1 MDQTTPPNDVGRPRY
16 TPTPKM
22 SERKRA
28 LFGSQSISN
37 TLHETIDEDSDLG
50 PMSPLQFSSSPS
62 SYEVLDNQQCDAY
75 NHGNVI
81 KTRSQSRHD
90 FKNIMMHLSPLNTDK
105 ERPSTLTPLKN
116 SGSATPTKTNS
127 LDKENCL
134 EMIMKTPRESTEFP
148 RSSFR
153 KSLIFDTGVTP
164 ESGDGSH
171 LSPNTRKCL
180 QKRNLTSEN
189 DSSSAMQ
196 LSKKLSCNENPKA
209 KTSLSFTE
217 PVISAKTFYG
227 SSFNET
233 KPKRIERP
241 KYVPPK
247 TLSRTR
253 TSSAKRTKK
262 PSRSYSIQR
271 PVLGSINKGVRRK
284 IAKPTVQSNSK
295 IKSLTKE
302 QIIAAAVNLVD
313 SYSKK
318 QIKPNNST
326 TLKSKDNTQITR
338 EQIERL
344 QKVLKQQ
351 RNPFEISSRPLNWTG
366 SKSVESTATSNE
378 NTLIETPDTSIE
390 EQAVTIEESTKRKFF
405 KSKTSAT
412 TSTYRVT
419 KDISATLK
427 RGCSMKLVS
436 TKRKKQRKVQAAD
449 DCNLQLNKIFNTLS
463 LNNFFLLCR

>member
-1 MDQTTPPNDVGRPRY
+1 MDQTPPNDVVRPRY

-28 LFGSQSISN
+28 LFGTQSI
-37 TLHETIDEDSDLG
+37 TLPETIDEDSDLG

-62 SYEVLDNQQCDAY
+62 SYEVLDNQPSDACNSGIIIKAR
-75 NHGNVI
+75 NH
-81 KTRSQSRHD
+81 SRCD
-90 FKNIMMHLSPLNTDK
+90 FKNIMTHLSPLNTDK
-105 ERPSTLTPLKN
+105 ERPSTLTPLKIH
-116 SGSATPTKTNS
+116 SPSATPTKTNP

-153 KSLIFDTGVTP
+153 KSLIFDTGITP

-189 DSSSAMQ
+189 GSPIAMQ
-196 LSKKLSCNENPKA
+196 LSKKLSSNENPKA

-217 PVISAKTFYG
+217 PFISAKTFYG

-233 KPKRIERP
+233 QPKRTERP
-241 KYVPPK
+241 TYVPPK
-247 TLSRTR
+247 TLSRKR
-253 TSSAKRTKK
+253 TSSAKRTNR

-284 IAKPTVQSNSK
+284 IAKPTVKSNSK
-295 IKSLTKE
+295 IKSLTKK
-302 QIIAAAVNLVD
+302 QIMEAAMNLVD
-313 SYSKK
+313 NYSKK
-318 QIKPNNST
+318 QTKSDIST
-326 TLKSKDNTQITR
+326 TLKNKDNTQITR

-344 QKVLKQQ
+344 QEVLKKQ

-366 SKSVESTATSNE
+366 SKPVDNSATSND
-378 NTLIETPDTSIE
+378 NSFMVTPDNDIE
-390 EQAVTIEESTKRKFF
+390 EEEVTLTSEESSKRKFF

-419 KDISATLK
+419 KDICATLK
-427 RGCSMKLVS
+427 RGSSMKLLS
-436 TKRKKQRKVQAAD
+436 PKRRKQRKVQAAD
-449 DCNLQLNKIFNTLS
+449 DCNN
-463 LNNFFLLCR
+463 

>member
-1 MDQTTPPNDVGRPRY
+1 MDQTPPNDVVRPRY

-28 LFGSQSISN
+28 LFGSQPI
-37 TLHETIDEDSDLG
+37 TLPETIDEDSDLG

-62 SYEVLDNQQCDAY
+62 NYEALENYLCDA
-75 NHGNVI
+75 NTPGSMM
-81 KTRSQSRHD
+81 KTRSHSRSD
-90 FKNIMMHLSPLNTDK
+90 FKNIMMHLSPLNNDK
-105 ERPSTLTPLKN
+105 EGPNRLTPLKSN
-116 SGSATPTKTNS
+116 SVSATPTKSDAKTHS

-134 EMIMKTPRESTEFP
+134 EIIMKTPRESTEFP

-180 QKRNLTSEN
+180 QKRNLSRAC
-189 DSSSAMQ
+189 DSPIAM
-196 LSKKLSCNENPKA
+196 STKKLSSNENPKA
-209 KTSLSFTE
+209 RTSLSFTE
-217 PVISAKTFYG
+217 PVISVKTFYG

-233 KPKRIERP
+233 QLKRPERP

-247 TLSRTR
+247 ILSRTR

-262 PSRSYSIQR
+262 ASRSHPIHR
-271 PVLGSINKGVRRK
+271 PILGSTNKGVRRK

-302 QIIAAAVNLVD
+302 QIIEAAMNLVD
-313 SYSKK
+313 NFSKK
-318 QIKPNNST
+318 QTKPNSST
-326 TLKSKDNTQITR
+326 ALQSKDNTQITR

-366 SKSVESTATSNE
+366 TKPVDNTATSSGNTFIE
-378 NTLIETPDTSIE
+378 NANNSVEQE
-390 EQAVTIEESTKRKFF
+390 EVPLTIEESTKRKFF
-405 KSKTSAT
+405 KSRNSAT

-419 KDISATLK
+419 KDICATVK
-427 RGCSMKLVS
+427 RGSSMKLLS
-436 TKRKKQRKVQAAD
+436 PKRKKQRKVQATD
-449 DCNLQLNKIFNTLS
+449 DCNV
-463 LNNFFLLCR
+463 

>member
-1 MDQTTPPNDVGRPRY
+1 MDQTTPPNDVMRPRY

-28 LFGSQSISN
+28 LFGSQPI
-37 TLHETIDEDSDLG
+37 TLPETIDEDSDLG

-62 SYEVLDNQQCDAY
+62 SYEVLDNQLCED
-75 NHGNVI
+75 NTTVSII
-81 KTRSQSRHD
+81 KTRSHSRRD
-90 FKNIMMHLSPLNTDK
+90 FKNIMMHLSPLNTDN
-105 ERPSTLTPLKN
+105 ERPSSLTPLK
-116 SGSATPTKTNS
+116 SHSVSVTPTKKDS

-134 EMIMKTPRESTEFP
+134 EIMKTPRESTEFP

-153 KSLIFDTGVTP
+153 KSLIFDTGITP

-180 QKRNLTSEN
+180 QKRNLTSET
-189 DSSSAMQ
+189 DSPIAMQ
-196 LSKKLSCNENPKA
+196 LSKKLSTNDYPKA
-209 KTSLSFTE
+209 RTSLSFTE
-217 PVISAKTFYG
+217 PVISVKTFYG
-227 SSFNET
+227 SSFNEIQQT
-233 KPKRIERP
+233 RTERP

-253 TSSAKRTKK
+253 TSSAKRKKK
-262 PSRSYSIQR
+262 PSRSSSIQR

-284 IAKPTVQSNSK
+284 IAKQTVQSNSK

-302 QIIAAAVNLVD
+302 QIIEAAMNLVD
-313 SYSKK
+313 NYAKK
-318 QIKPNNST
+318 QTKPNIST
-326 TLKSKDNTQITR
+326 TIKSKDNTQITR

-344 QKVLKQQ
+344 QKVLKKQ

-366 SKSVESTATSNE
+366 TKQVDNTATSND
-378 NTLIETPDTSIE
+378 NTSIETPDTSIE
-390 EQAVTIEESTKRKFF
+390 EEEVTLANEESTKRKFF

-419 KDISATLK
+419 KDICATLK
-427 RGCSMKLVS
+427 RGSSMKLLS
-436 TKRKKQRKVQAAD
+436 PKRKKHRKVQVTD
-449 DCNLQLNKIFNTLS
+449 DCNIKNLKILNKFNYY
-463 LNNFFLLCR
+463 NFLLFR

>member
-1 MDQTTPPNDVGRPRY
+1 MDQTTPPNDVLRPRY

-28 LFGSQSISN
+28 LFGSQAI
-37 TLHETIDEDSDLG
+37 TLPETIDEDSDLG
-50 PMSPLQFSSSPS
+50 PMSPLQFSSSPN
-62 SYEVLDNQQCDAY
+62 SYEVLDNQPCDAY
-75 NHGNVI
+75 NSGSII
-81 KTRSQSRHD
+81 KTRSHSRRD
-90 FKNIMMHLSPLNTDK
+90 FKNIMMQLSPLNTDK
-105 ERPSTLTPLKN
+105 ERPSALTPQK
-116 SGSATPTKTNS
+116 SHSASVTPSKSDGKTQS

-134 EMIMKTPRESTEFP
+134 EMIMKTPRESTDFP

-180 QKRNLTSEN
+180 QKRNLTTEN
-189 DSSSAMQ
+189 DSPIAMQ
-196 LSKKLSCNENPKA
+196 LSKKLSSNENPKA

-217 PVISAKTFYG
+217 PVISAKVFYG
-227 SSFNET
+227 SSFTET
-233 KPKRIERP
+233 PLKRTERP

-262 PSRSYSIQR
+262 PSRSYAIQR

-302 QIIAAAVNLVD
+302 QIIEAAMNLVD

-318 QIKPNNST
+318 QTKPNVST
-326 TLKSKDNTQITR
+326 AFKSKDNKQITR

-351 RNPFEISSRPLNWTG
+351 RNPFEISSKPLNWTG
-366 SKSVESTATSNE
+366 SKIVDKTATSND
-378 NTLIETPDTSIE
+378 NTLSETPDNVIE
-390 EQAVTIEESTKRKFF
+390 EKEVTLTNEESTKRKFF

-419 KDISATLK
+419 KDICATVK
-427 RGCSMKLVS
+427 RGSSMKLMS
-436 TKRKKQRKVQAAD
+436 PKRKKQRKVQATD
-449 DCNLQLNKIFNTLS
+449 DCNILEIFQIS
-463 LNNFFLLCR
+463 